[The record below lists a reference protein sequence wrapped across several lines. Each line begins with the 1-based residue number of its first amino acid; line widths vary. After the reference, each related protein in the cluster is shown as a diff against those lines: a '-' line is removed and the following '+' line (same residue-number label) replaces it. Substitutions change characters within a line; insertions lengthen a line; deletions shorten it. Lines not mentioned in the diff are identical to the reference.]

1 MLSDIPDEFIIVE
14 RKINTNENLKALKRI
29 LIRKGWISN
38 QTEDIEDIKTSSEVC
53 FFEN

>member
-14 RKINTNENLKALKRI
+14 KNTNENLKALKRI

-38 QTEDIEDIKTSSEVC
+38 QTKNIEDIKI
-53 FFEN
+53 FK